1 MDKLRRVLIDTFG
14 GWFQLGRRFTP
25 ELLDAMTQAIAAG
38 ERQHQGELRFVL
50 ESRLSPWAVLR
61 GLDARERALQLFS
74 DLRVWDT
81 EHNSGVLIYLLMAEH
96 RIEIV
101 ADRGIAARVAADA
114 WDEVCRQMQLAYAQC
129 DWRGG
134 SLHGIEQIHA
144 LLQRHFPAG
153 TQAGGDHD
161 ELPNRPLLI

>member
-1 MDKLRRVLIDTFG
+1 MV
-14 GWFQLGRRFTP
+14 
-25 ELLDAMTQAIAAG
+25 
-38 ERQHQGELRFVL
+38 V

-61 GLDARERALQLFS
+61 GLHPRQRAIDLFS
-74 DLRVWDT
+74 ELRIWDT

-96 RIEIV
+96 AIEIV
-101 ADRGIAARVAADA
+101 ADRGIAARVAADE
-114 WDEVCRQMQLAYAQC
+114 WDDICRQMQLAYAQS

-134 SLHGIEQIHA
+134 SLRGIEQIHA

-153 TQAGGDHD
+153 AQAGGDHD